1 FLVFGNQDS
10 NIRLRDQDII
20 KVDPYLNRVHVWG
33 ESKRVGYF
41 ETRDGETVGDLV
53 TYMAGFTDQA
63 YTRRLTLHRTTPS
76 MLSIRDLFYPEE
88 GDVELQNGDR
98 LRIDKLLDRYENRVS
113 IQGAVFRPGV
123 YELEQGMTLYD
134 LIQKSDGVREDAFM
148 TRGVIHRL
156 KENLDTE
163 TVAFNVEDVVN
174 NPESFDIP
182 LRKEDVVRI
191 SSIFDMREEY
201 TVRVSGSVNRPST
214 INFRNNMTLEDA
226 IFRADGFR
234 DKAAAY
240 RVEVARRVTGSEERM
255 KVNEIAEIHRFD
267 VDENLGFNANDAQ
280 FVLRPFDQVY
290 VRAKPNYQIQQ
301 TVTIT
306 GEVQFPGEYVL
317 SNRQARLSDLIEWA
331 GGLSNYSYAEGASL
345 QRVLE
350 IVEAERED
358 IRQGGNDNR
367 DQDEN
372 QMNRTRIDTL
382 TTSVGIRL
390 ADALA
395 NPNSNFDLILE
406 AGDELHIPKELQTV
420 RIEGEVLSPT
430 SVRYRDNRSF
440 RDYIDAAGGVT
451 DNAQRRRAYI
461 VYANGEVDRTRKF
474 LFFRNNPNVEPGA
487 TIIVPEA
494 PQRRE
499 LTPQERVS
507 LASSIASTA
516 LLFITL
522 IDRIQR

>member
-1 FLVFGNQDS
+1 
-10 NIRLRDQDII
+10 
-20 KVDPYLNRVHVWG
+20 
-33 ESKRVGYF
+33 
-41 ETRDGETVGDLV
+41 
-53 TYMAGFTDQA
+53 
-63 YTRRLTLHRTTPS
+63 
-76 MLSIRDLFYPEE
+76 
-88 GDVELQNGDR
+88 
-98 LRIDKLLDRYENRVS
+98 
-113 IQGAVFRPGV
+113 
-123 YELEQGMTLYD
+123 MTLYD

-163 TVAFNVEDVVN
+163 TVAFNVRDVVN
-174 NPESFDIP
+174 NPESYDVP

-214 INFRNNMTLEDA
+214 IDFRNNMTLEDA

-240 RVEVARRVTGSEERM
+240 RVEVARRVTGSVERM
-255 KVNEIAEIHRFD
+255 KVNEIAEIHKFD
-267 VDENLGFNANDAQ
+267 VDENLGFNADDAQ
-280 FVLRPFDQVY
+280 FELRPFDQVY

-331 GGLSNYSYAEGASL
+331 GGLSDYSYAEGASL

-358 IRQGGNDNR
+358 IRQGGNDNQ
-367 DQDEN
+367 DQDED
-372 QMNRTRIDTL
+372 QLNRTRIDTL

-395 NPNSNFDLILE
+395 NPHSSADLILE
-406 AGDELHIPKELQTV
+406 EGDVLHIPKELQTV

-451 DNAQRRRAYI
+451 ENAQRRRAYI

-474 LFFRNNPNVEPGA
+474 LFFRNNPHVEPGA
-487 TIIVPEA
+487 TIIVPQA
-494 PQRRE
+494 PERRE
-499 LTPQERVS
+499 MTPQERIS

-516 LLFITL
+516 LLFVTL
-522 IDRIQR
+522 LERLQR